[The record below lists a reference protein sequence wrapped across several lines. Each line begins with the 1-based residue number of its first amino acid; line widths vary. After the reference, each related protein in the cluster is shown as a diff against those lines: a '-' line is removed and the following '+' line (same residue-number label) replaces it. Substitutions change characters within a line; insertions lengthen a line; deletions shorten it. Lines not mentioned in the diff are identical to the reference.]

1 MFFVSSELQLSKH
14 LDIIYQKCIL
24 DYKSSKSRHILS
36 TRPRLEQ
43 PAQVVWFP
51 PAPLGNQ
58 PRFTARCLLIFGPA
72 AYKYCEHCYD
82 DGDYGYCA

>member
-1 MFFVSSELQLSKH
+1 M
-14 LDIIYQKCIL
+14 YL

-36 TRPRLEQ
+36 TRPRLEK

-51 PAPLGNQ
+51 PPPLGNQ
-58 PRFTARCLLIFGPA
+58 PRFTVRCLLIFAPA

-82 DGDYGYCA
+82 DGDHGYCA